1 MRMTLANYKKF
12 QPYSYHRQP
21 LLKKKKKIRTNKI
34 NSLPPNL
41 NFTLSTMEK
50 KGRKTK

>member
-21 LLKKKKKIRTNKI
+21 LLKKKKKKREREEEEENCTKFH
-34 NSLPPNL
+34 LL
-41 NFTLSTMEK
+41 QCFEFLSN
-50 KGRKTK
+50 